1 MTCTKNLTAIK
12 DSRRARISDLLLI
25 FAVGMLLYFSLAF
38 TRPLASPDEGR
49 YSEIPREMAES
60 GDWVTPRLN
69 GVQYFYK
76 PPMFYWMQTLS
87 IEAFG
92 VNRMSLRFPNSLM
105 AVLGL
110 AISYL
115 AVSSISG
122 RRAGLLSAAV
132 LATSLFYFAM
142 GNIITLDMTVSV
154 FITASLFCFLLAW
167 HCEDSGRKRGLL
179 WLLFF
184 AFCAL
189 SVMTKGLIGIVI
201 PAGVIFLYLLV
212 LNPFESLKKIRKAD
226 FAWWAI
232 GILIFALIAVPWH
245 VLATIANPPTEA
257 AEGILSKN
265 PNGQGFFWYYII
277 NEHFLRYLDA
287 EVSNRYEPFYFFWV
301 LAPVG
306 FIPWIVLLPRAVWN
320 NLKEAWTK
328 LSWKSVED
336 LSEFLDALEHG
347 WAKLRRENPQFI
359 FYVIWILFILL
370 FFSMSKSKL
379 VPYILPIYPALAAIV
394 GTFFAKIW
402 ESPEKYNLKPEA
414 YALVTLG
421 FAAAVATVPIFE
433 IFSAKGKILDP
444 ELAKISFGLLGVFM
458 FIGSLV
464 TLVCI
469 IKRRKR
475 AGLMAIFITVA
486 LFLGLFNPLARHV
499 QRPDTQ
505 PFAEIILSENPQAPA
520 IASKCYTMAQDLPV
534 WLGRV
539 IIVHNEIPNEQH
551 FGYMREES
559 LHKPRYINDAELEA
573 LMAKGVCYIVVK
585 ENDLEELMKLKGAKN
600 LKRRA
605 KNGKLVLLKNTL
617 S

>member
-1 MTCTKNLTAIK
+1 MKSSNRL
-12 DSRRARISDLLLI
+12 RISDLILI
-25 FAVGMLLYFSLAF
+25 LAIGMILYFSLAF

-115 AVSSISG
+115 AVGSISG
-122 RRAGLLSAAV
+122 RRAGLFSAAV

-154 FITASLFCFLLAW
+154 FITASLFSFLLAW
-167 HCEDSGRKRGLL
+167 HCEDSVRKRGFL
-179 WLLFF
+179 WILFF

-189 SVMTKGLIGIVI
+189 SVMTKGLIGVVI

-212 LNPFESLKKIRKAD
+212 LNPFESLKKIRKSD

-245 VLATIANPPTEA
+245 VLAAIANPPTEA
-257 AEGILSKN
+257 AEGILSRN

-287 EVSNRYEPFYFFWV
+287 EVSDRYEPFYFFWV

-328 LSWKSVED
+328 IGWRCFED
-336 LSEFLDALEHG
+336 LFAFLEAVTEG
-347 WAKLRRENPQFI
+347 WANLKRKNPQFI

-379 VPYILPIYPALAAIV
+379 LPYILPIYPPLAAIV

-402 ESPEKYNLKPEA
+402 KSPEKYNLKPEA
-414 YALVTLG
+414 YTLVTLG
-421 FAAAVATVPIFE
+421 FVAAIATVPTFE
-433 IFSAKGKILDP
+433 ILSGKGKIIDP
-444 ELAKISFGLLGVFM
+444 EFAKISFGLLGIFL

-464 TLVCI
+464 TLICI
-469 IKRRKR
+469 IKKRKR
-475 AGLMAIFITVA
+475 TALIVVFATVAIF
-486 LFLGLFNPLARHV
+486 LSFFNPLAKYI
-499 QRPDTQ
+499 QRPDTH
-505 PFAEIILSENPQAPA
+505 PFAKIILAENPQAPA

-539 IIVHNEIPNEQH
+539 ITVHNEIPPEQH

-559 LHKPRYINDAELEA
+559 LHKPRYIGDAELEA
-573 LMAKGVCYIVVK
+573 LMAKEVCYIVVK
-585 ENDLEELMKLKGAKN
+585 ENDEDALMKLKGAKN

-605 KNGKLVLLKNTL
+605 KNGKLILLKNTP

>member
-1 MTCTKNLTAIK
+1 MI
-12 DSRRARISDLLLI
+12 
-25 FAVGMLLYFSLAF
+25 LYFSLAF

-122 RRAGLLSAAV
+122 RRAGLFSAAV

-167 HCEDSGRKRGLL
+167 HCKDSKGKRGLL
-179 WLLFF
+179 WILFF

-201 PAGVIFLYLLV
+201 PAGVIFFYLLA
-212 LNPFESLKKIRKAD
+212 LNPFKSLRQIEAGD
-226 FAWWAI
+226 WLWWALGLI
-232 GILIFALIAVPWH
+232 IFALIAVPWH
-245 VLATIANPPTEA
+245 VLAANANPPTEA
-257 AEGILSKN
+257 AEGILSRN

-287 EVSNRYEPFYFFWV
+287 EVSDRYQPFYFFWV

-328 LSWKSVED
+328 IGWRCFED
-336 LSEFLDALEHG
+336 LFAFLEAVTKG
-347 WAKLRRENPQFI
+347 WANLKRKNPQFI

-379 VPYILPIYPALAAIV
+379 LPYILPIYPPLAAIV

-402 ESPEKYNLKPEA
+402 KNPDKYNLKLEA
-414 YALVTLG
+414 YTLVGLG
-421 FAAAVATVPIFE
+421 FAATVATVPTFE
-433 IFSAKGKILDP
+433 ILSGKGKIMDP
-444 ELAKISFGLLGVFM
+444 ELAKISFGLLGIFL

-464 TLVCI
+464 TLICI
-469 IKRRKR
+469 IKKRKR
-475 AGLMAIFITVA
+475 TALIVVFATVSIF
-486 LFLGLFNPLARHV
+486 LSFFNPLAKYI
-499 QRPDTQ
+499 QRPDTR
-505 PFAEIILSENPQAPA
+505 PFAEIILEENPQAPA
-520 IASKCYTMAQDLPV
+520 IASKCYSMAQDLPV

-539 IIVHNEIPNEQH
+539 ITVHNEIPQEQH

-559 LHKPRYINDAELEA
+559 LHKPRYIGDAELEA

-585 ENDLEELMKLKGAKN
+585 ENDVEALMKLKGAKN
-600 LKRRA
+600 LKKRA
-605 KNGKLVLLKNTL
+605 QNGKLVLLKNTL